1 MRHKENKLLE
11 LETGTKSRKLV
22 IRNMLG
28 NLIRNGK
35 MTTTS
40 KRAKVLKSEAD
51 SFFSRLIRMMNKY
64 EEKDAKRE
72 CIRYVKSVLFGK
84 EEGKKVIEKLL
95 PKYKEGGQT
104 SSFVSS
110 YKIGHRIGDGAEK
123 ILIKLL

>member
-1 MRHKENKLLE
+1 
-11 LETGTKSRKLV
+11 
-22 IRNMLG
+22 
-28 NLIRNGK
+28 

-84 EEGKKVIEKLL
+84 EE
-95 PKYKEGGQT
+95 
-104 SSFVSS
+104 
-110 YKIGHRIGDGAEK
+110 
-123 ILIKLL
+123 